1 MPINRRRPHG
11 QSIRF
16 IAALQNEAGIIANAR
31 RRRNGICAM
40 CGRPT
45 SQWYGAPHKA
55 YDAVKNNRT
64 GSETMN
70 GAEVIADILKREGTE
85 FLSCYPRNPVIEPC
99 AALDIRPILCRQ
111 ERVGVG
117 IADGFS
123 RIKRGKRNGVFAA
136 QAGPGIENAFPGV
149 AQAFSE
155 NVPLLVVS
163 GGMPLARQYSR
174 PVFRAAEVFR
184 PVTKW
189 SALAHSVQELPDLLR
204 RSYHAMRSGK
214 AGPVLIE
221 VPDEVFTAEYN
232 GTVDYVPVP
241 VQRAAP
247 DPDAIK
253 KAVEMLLAAKHPV
266 LWAGQGVHYAEASA
280 QLAALAEMLPAPVVA
295 TNPGKSAIPD
305 SHPLALGASTRSR
318 SKPFADFLNR
328 ADLVV
333 AIGSSL
339 TITNFGPAV
348 PPGKTIIH
356 SSNDAADI
364 NKEYRADHAVVGDAA
379 LVIDALIAELARKRS
394 GSGGNALAALKED
407 IAAGK
412 KAWRDEWSKHLDS
425 GETPIN
431 QYRVIRDM
439 MRTLD
444 RDNVIITHDSG
455 SPREQLLPFWET
467 TSAGSYMGWGKS
479 TQLGYGLGIT
489 MGAKLAAPKKL
500 CINVMGDAA
509 IGMTGMDIET
519 AARNRIGILTVVFN
533 NGVMAAE
540 RDVLKLS
547 AKKYGA
553 LTVSGNYTKVA
564 QGLNV
569 DATRVEK
576 PADIVPALKDAV
588 AVTETGAPF
597 LLEFVVK
604 EGYDF
609 SRYA

>member
-1 MPINRRRPHG
+1 
-11 QSIRF
+11 
-16 IAALQNEAGIIANAR
+16 
-31 RRRNGICAM
+31 
-40 CGRPT
+40 
-45 SQWYGAPHKA
+45 
-55 YDAVKNNRT
+55 
-64 GSETMN
+64 MN
-70 GAEVIADILKREGTE
+70 GAEVIAEILKREGTE

-149 AQAFSE
+149 AQAYSE
-155 NVPLLVVS
+155 NVPLLVVA
-163 GGMPLARQYSR
+163 GGMPLHRQYVR

-189 SALAHSVQELPDLLR
+189 SALAHSAQELPDLMR
-204 RSYHAMRSGK
+204 RAYNSMRSGK
-214 AGPVLIE
+214 AAPVLIE
-221 VPDEVFTAEYN
+221 VPDEVFSAEYK
-232 GTVDYVPVP
+232 GALDYVPVP

-247 DPDAIK
+247 DPDAVK
-253 KAVEMLLAAKHPV
+253 KAVAMLLAAKQPL
-266 LWAGQGVHYAEASA
+266 LWAGQGVHYAEASER
-280 QLAALAEMLPAPVVA
+280 LAALAEMLPAPVAA
-295 TNPGKSAIPD
+295 TNPGKSAIAD
-305 SHPLALGASTRSR
+305 SHPLALGAATRSR
-318 SKPFADFLNR
+318 SKMFANFMAR
-328 ADLVV
+328 ADLVL

-339 TITNFGPAV
+339 TVTNFGPSV

-379 LVIDALIAELARKRS
+379 LVIDALIAELSRQKR
-394 GSGGNALAALKED
+394 GSGGNALTVLKED

-412 KAWRDEWSKHLDS
+412 KAWLEEWAKHLDS
-425 GETPIN
+425 DETPIN

-467 TSAGSYMGWGKS
+467 TAPGSYMGWGKS

-519 AARNRIGILTVVFN
+519 AARNRIAILTVVFN

-540 RDVLKLS
+540 RDVLKVS
-547 AKKYGA
+547 TKKYGA
-553 LTVSGNYTKVA
+553 LTVSGNYAKVA
-564 QGLNV
+564 EGLNV
-569 DATRVEK
+569 ASARVDK
-576 PADIVPALKDAV
+576 PANIAGALKDAV
-588 AVTETGAPF
+588 TVTETGAPF

-609 SRYA
+609 SRYN